1 MTGISPHPRHFYAE
15 DLGRKGKDMKNTVKL
30 MKLSIAFV
38 AISSL
43 SLIGVAFADFNG
55 SGFPRFIAYFTGA
68 AFWSF
73 LIAGYVLLAV
83 VSNRRKADK
92 RTKVTDKRPGILCF
106 FTSKEAKIADIG
118 MFAAILFVLVFS
130 FIPGISVAVR
140 IIFIALLVLSVQMHC
155 ILNGV
160 NYRYIRL
167 LTEGKTSKKESIV

>member
-1 MTGISPHPRHFYAE
+1 
-15 DLGRKGKDMKNTVKL
+15 
-30 MKLSIAFV
+30 MKLSIVFV

-55 SGFPRFIAYFTGA
+55 NGFRRFIAFFTGVV
-68 AFWSF
+68 FWAF
-73 LIAGYVLLAV
+73 LIAGYVLFAI

-92 RTKVTDKRPGILCF
+92 RAKIADKRPGIICF

-118 MFAAILFVLVFS
+118 MFAAIMLSLVFS
-130 FIPGISVAVR
+130 FVPGISVAVR

-160 NYRYIRL
+160 NYRYIRS
-167 LTEGKTSKKESIV
+167 LTEEKTSKKESIV